1 MNNFFQQNKL
11 IKSRWL
17 AMHRQRFFTC
27 SLNSG
32 FTTLMNERTLYIIST
47 SCVLYDQY
55 ALACKALSEFLKIV
69 LNM

>member
-1 MNNFFQQNKL
+1 
-11 IKSRWL
+11 
-17 AMHRQRFFTC
+17 MHRQHFFTC